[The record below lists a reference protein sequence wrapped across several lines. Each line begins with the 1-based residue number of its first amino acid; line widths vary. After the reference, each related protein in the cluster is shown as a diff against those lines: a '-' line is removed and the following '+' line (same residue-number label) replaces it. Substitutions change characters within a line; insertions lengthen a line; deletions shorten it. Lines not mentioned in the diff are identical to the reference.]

1 MNPQSMDDAKRL
13 SETMRC
19 LIAEWGAEHFQ
30 LNLPRKWEAYADN
43 AFKRADFHY
52 VTENSIVIKVG
63 TGKDIFERE
72 FKLSPSYTL
81 GII

>member
-1 MNPQSMDDAKRL
+1 MDDAKRL

-43 AFKRADFHY
+43 AFKRPDFHY
-52 VTENSIVIKVG
+52 VTDNSIVIKVLNVNSNYL
-63 TGKDIFERE
+63 RHA
-72 FKLSPSYTL
+72 PSASFDL
-81 GII
+81 NHRWCPSN